1 MVFLKIVQISQ
12 ENTCVGVSFSIKLQ
26 AFQQRLFPVKFVKFL
41 RTPI

>member
-1 MVFLKIVQISQ
+1 MVFLKIVQIAQ

-26 AFQQRLFPVKFVKFL
+26 AFPVKFVKFL